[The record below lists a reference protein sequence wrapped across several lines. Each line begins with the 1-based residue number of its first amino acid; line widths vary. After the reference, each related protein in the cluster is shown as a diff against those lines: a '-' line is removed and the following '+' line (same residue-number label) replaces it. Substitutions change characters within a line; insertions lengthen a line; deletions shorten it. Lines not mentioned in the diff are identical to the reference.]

1 MEQHLKLEN
10 ALMVI
15 PLNEEVVVYHFGKV
29 LKSLLSIILNK
40 YYKIDFKTVN
50 IKIKYIVPF
59 IFFLF
64 WGGYVFCYPFSRKCD
79 QNVQCMIY
87 ENGPSCEITTF
98 LHRKKVV
105 CFL

>member
-1 MEQHLKLEN
+1 
-10 ALMVI
+10 MVI
-15 PLNEEVVVYHFGKV
+15 PLNEEVVVVVYHCGKV
-29 LKSLLSIILNK
+29 LKSILSVILNK
-40 YYKIDFKTVN
+40 CYKINFKTVN

-64 WGGYVFCYPFSRKCD
+64 LGAYVFCYPFSRKCD
-79 QNVQCMIY
+79 QNVHCMIY